1 MLSNKTQDIILNV
14 TNLTKIYGRDI
25 SLGKWNISKRVV
37 GAEKVTFDVKKG
49 EIFGFLGPNGAGKT
63 TTIRSI
69 LDYLHIQEGKIT
81 VFDFDH
87 HKDALKI
94 RKQIG
99 YVPGDISLYED
110 FTGLELIR
118 YFNKFRPYDNDF
130 LEELKSIFKVD
141 LLTKVKTLSK
151 GNRQQIGLILAL
163 APKPDFLIFDEP
175 SAGLDP
181 LITAQFHRLLKRL
194 TMEEITIFLSS
205 HDLSEVQNI
214 CDRVGIIKE
223 GKMILVEDMESLKS
237 KFLQIV
243 DVVFECDNVPSDTEL
258 LALETVIDVSVR
270 NTHHFELR
278 IKEDVNEILQFL
290 SSFSVSRLE
299 IKDASLEEIFLHYY
313 E

>member
-1 MLSNKTQDIILNV
+1 MSNKTQDIVLNV
-14 TNLTKIYGRDI
+14 TNLTKIYGRNI

-37 GAEKVTFDVKKG
+37 GAEKVSFDVKKG

-81 VFDFDH
+81 VFGFDH
-87 HKDALKI
+87 HKDALEI
-94 RKQIG
+94 RKRIG
-99 YVPGDISLYED
+99 YVPGDLSLYED
-110 FTGLELIR
+110 FTGLELIK
-118 YFNKFRPYDNDF
+118 YFNKFRQYDNDF

-141 LLTKVKTLSK
+141 LSTKVKILSK

-194 TMEEITIFLSS
+194 TKEGITIFLSS

-214 CDRVGIIKE
+214 CDRVGIIKD
-223 GKMILVEDMESLKS
+223 GKMILVEEMENLKS

-243 DVVFECDNVPSDTEL
+243 DVIFEGDNVPSDDKL
-258 LALETVIDVSVR
+258 LALETIIDISVR
-270 NTHHFELR
+270 NTHHFKLR

>member
-1 MLSNKTQDIILNV
+1 MLSNKTQGIVLNV

-37 GAEKVTFDVKKG
+37 GAEKVSFDVKKG

-94 RKQIG
+94 RKRIG

-194 TMEEITIFLSS
+194 TKEGITIFLSS

-243 DVVFECDNVPSDTEL
+243 DVVFEYDNVPSDTEL